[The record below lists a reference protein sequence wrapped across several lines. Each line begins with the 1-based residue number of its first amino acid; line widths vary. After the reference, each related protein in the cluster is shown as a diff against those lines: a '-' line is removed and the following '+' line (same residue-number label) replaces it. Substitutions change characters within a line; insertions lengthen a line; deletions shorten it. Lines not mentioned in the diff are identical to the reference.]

1 MSKGV
6 GSSYVSF
13 HYIFPHFSACCGRSS
28 QAREVWISK
37 FEKPKTSPNSI
48 DPSTTALSMYI
59 SHGCLSTR
67 KFWHALCEVY
77 SKRGGSK
84 PPVSL
89 KVMEEKP
96 HLCVVGGRQ
105 NSFGVLLLKPR
116 QFEFSIV
123 GEKSGPRTV
132 MVSNV
137 AGFWCLQAVVCDNG
151 ATLLR
156 KTQPYRW
163 AFEYAPCP

>member
-6 GSSYVSF
+6 GSSYVSI

-89 KVMEEKP
+89 KVMEESRIV
-96 HLCVVGGRQ
+96 CVCCGGSTEWLR
-105 NSFGVLLLKPR
+105 
-116 QFEFSIV
+116 
-123 GEKSGPRTV
+123 
-132 MVSNV
+132 
-137 AGFWCLQAVVCDNG
+137 C
-151 ATLLR
+151 ATTER
-156 KTQPYRW
+156 
-163 AFEYAPCP
+163 A